1 MTHVLPFLSAF
12 ACLAM
17 MFGAGA
23 IMWLGTKTPLRRIPV
38 IGRRAQCRLDNG
50 THQANE

>member
-1 MTHVLPFLSAF
+1 MTHVLPLLPAL

-23 IMWLGTKTPLRRIPV
+23 LLWLGTKTPLRRVPV
-38 IGRRAQCRLDNG
+38 IARRAQSRPAG
-50 THQANE
+50 ASHQSHR

>member
-1 MTHVLPFLSAF
+1 MTHLLPLLPAL

-23 IMWLGTKTPLRRIPV
+23 IMWLGTKTPLRRVPGIA
-38 IGRRAQCRLDNG
+38 RRAQSRLDG
-50 THQANE
+50 TSHPSGG

>member
-1 MTHVLPFLSAF
+1 MTYLLPLLPTL

-23 IMWLGTKTPLRRIPV
+23 LAWLGTKTPLSRVPV
-38 IGRRAQCRLDNG
+38 IARRAQSRPDG
-50 THQANE
+50 ASHQSHR

>member
-1 MTHVLPFLSAF
+1 MTHLLPLLPAL

-23 IMWLGTKTPLRRIPV
+23 IMWLGTKTPLRRVSAIA
-38 IGRRAQCRLDNG
+38 RRAQSGSDGPSHLSRG
-50 THQANE
+50 